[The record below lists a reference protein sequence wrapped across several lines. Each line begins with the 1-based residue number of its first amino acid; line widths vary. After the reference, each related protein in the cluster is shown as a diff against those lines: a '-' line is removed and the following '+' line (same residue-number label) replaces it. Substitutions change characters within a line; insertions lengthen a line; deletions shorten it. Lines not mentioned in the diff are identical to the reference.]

1 MKIEKAKNE
10 VIKSYNDLNVG
21 EAFYPLGCC
30 SLTDL
35 YIKTY
40 DFICYKLFDGTED
53 QEDNEYN
60 AIKLSNGKPYLF
72 STFDKVVIPNCKIVV
87 E

>member
-1 MKIEKAKNE
+1 MKIEKVKNE
-10 VIKSYNDLNVG
+10 NIIDFRDLPIS
-21 EAFYPLGCC
+21 EPFYP
-30 SLTDL
+30 SNHSSTDL

-40 DFICYKLFDGTED
+40 DFICYKSFDGTEV

-60 AIKLSNGKPYLF
+60 VIKLNNGKPYLF
-72 STFDKVVIPNCKIVV
+72 YLFDKVVIPNCKIVV

>member
-10 VIKSYNDLNVG
+10 IIKNFESLNRG
-21 EAFYPLGCC
+21 DAFYPLNHF
-30 SLTDL
+30 SSDL

-40 DFICYKLFDGTED
+40 DFECEEAYED
-53 QEDNEYN
+53 AEDIENNEYN
-60 AIKLSNGKPYLF
+60 AIKLSNGEPYWF
-72 STFDKVVIPNCKIVV
+72 ANYDKMVVSNCRIVV

>member
-10 VIKSYNDLNVG
+10 NIIDFKDLPVS
-21 EAFYPLGCC
+21 EAF
-30 SLTDL
+30 SSSTHFATDL

-40 DFICYKLFDGTED
+40 DFICYKFFDGIEV
-53 QEDNEYN
+53 QEDNKYN
-60 AIKLSNGKPYLF
+60 AIKLSNGRPYLF
-72 STFDKVVIPNCKIVV
+72 SRFDKVIIPNCKIVV

>member
-1 MKIEKAKNE
+1 MKIEKAQNE
-10 VIKSYNDLNVG
+10 HIIDFRDLPIS
-21 EAFYPLGCC
+21 EAFYP
-30 SLTDL
+30 SNRSSTDL

-40 DFICYKLFDGTED
+40 DFICYKFFDGTED
-53 QEDNEYN
+53 QEDSGYN

-72 STFDKVVIPNCKIVV
+72 SPFDKVVIPNCKIVV

>member
-10 VIKSYNDLNVG
+10 IVREFKDLSIS
-21 EAFYPLGCC
+21 EAFYP
-30 SLTDL
+30 SNHSSTDL

-72 STFDKVVIPNCKIVV
+72 SHFDKVVIPNCKIVV

>member
-10 VIKSYNDLNVG
+10 NIVNFNDLPVG
-21 EAFYPLGCC
+21 QAFYSSTHFP
-30 SLTDL
+30 TDL

-40 DFICYKLFDGTED
+40 DFICYKSFDDTED
-53 QEDNEYN
+53 QEDNGYN
-60 AIKLSNGKPYLF
+60 AIKLSNGIPYLF
-72 STFDKVVIPNCKIVV
+72 SPFDKVVIPNCKIVV

>member
-10 VIKSYNDLNVG
+10 IVKNFKDLEVG
-21 EAFYPLGCC
+21 EAFY
-30 SLTDL
+30 SSTHFATDL

-40 DFICYKLFDGTED
+40 DFSCYKFFDGTEN

-60 AIKLSNGKPYLF
+60 AIKLSNGRPYLF
-72 STFDKVVIPNCKIVV
+72 SPFDKMVIPNCKIVV

>member
-10 VIKSYNDLNVG
+10 IIRDFEVLNAG
-21 EAFYPLGCC
+21 DAFYPLNHF
-30 SLTDL
+30 SSDL

-40 DFICYKLFDGTED
+40 NFECKEFYDDSED
-53 QEDNEYN
+53 DQYN
-60 AIKLSNGKPYLF
+60 AIKLSNGEPYWF
-72 STFDKVVIPNCKIVV
+72 SDSDDVVVANCKIVV